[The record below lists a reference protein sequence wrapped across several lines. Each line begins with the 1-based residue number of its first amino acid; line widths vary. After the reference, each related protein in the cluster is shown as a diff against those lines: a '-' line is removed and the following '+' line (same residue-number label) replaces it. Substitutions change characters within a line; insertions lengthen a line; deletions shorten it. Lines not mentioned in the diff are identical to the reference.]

1 MSLPTN
7 FDAWWNAP
15 GSWVEEP
22 NQRRN
27 GWSGM
32 MRAPIDGVTYYVK
45 KQNNHLYRS
54 LRHPF
59 GWPTTAR
66 EYQNIL
72 RLQKLGITVPNPV
85 FHQMRK
91 TKQGFEGLLVTEELS
106 GFVSLDQQCS
116 LAPEQGRVL
125 ADAVGKVIGTMHRA
139 GQQHSCLY
147 DKHIMVRWT
156 DEKPEIAL
164 IDLEKLRPA
173 RRAARHDLDQL
184 KRHQRLWD
192 DETWAVLLASHAKQ
206 I

>member
-1 MSLPTN
+1 MSLPTD

-32 MRAPIDGVTYYVK
+32 MRTPIDGITYYVK

-72 RLQKLGITVPNPV
+72 RLQKLGLTVPKPV
-85 FHQMRK
+85 FHQMRR
-91 TKQGFEGLLVTEELS
+91 TAQGFEGLLVTEELT
-106 GFVSLDQQCS
+106 GFVSLDQQRTLCLEQREI
-116 LAPEQGRVL
+116 LAG
-125 ADAVGKVIGTMHRA
+125 AVGKTIGAMHRA
-139 GQQHSCLY
+139 GFQHSCLY

-164 IDLEKLRPA
+164 IDLEKLHTA
-173 RRAARHDLDQL
+173 WRAAAHDLDQL
-184 KRHQRLWD
+184 KRHQRLWND
-192 DETWAVLLASHAKQ
+192 NAWALLLASHAKQ

>member
-1 MSLPTN
+1 MSPPTD

-32 MRAPIDGVTYYVK
+32 MRTPIDGITYYVK

-72 RLQKLGITVPNPV
+72 RLQKLGLTVPKPV
-85 FHQMRK
+85 FHQMRR
-91 TKQGFEGLLVTEELS
+91 TAQGLEGLLVTEELT
-106 GFVSLDQQCS
+106 GFVSLDQQRALRLEQREI
-116 LAPEQGRVL
+116 LAN
-125 ADAVGKVIGTMHRA
+125 AVGETIGVMHRA
-139 GQQHSCLY
+139 GFQHSCLY

-164 IDLEKLRPA
+164 IDLEKLHTA
-173 RRAARHDLDQL
+173 WRAAAHDLDQL
-184 KRHQRLWD
+184 KRHQRLWND
-192 DETWAVLLASHAKQ
+192 NAWALLLASHAKQ